1 MEGGSQD
8 MNRLREKYN
17 KEVVPK
23 LIDKYKTDQNIFKVA
38 APGLANAIE
47 EDNKVEINNLLHNIV
62 KINGI
67 IHNINLKTNYTN
79 NCLVKLI
86 YLPYILSLKTTL
98 NNKISVSAG
107 LVCTA
112 SIGNDLEL
120 WWCDGWKML
129 WNNKIKALWPE
140 G

>member
-1 MEGGSQD
+1 MGCINVQVTSLKT
-8 MNRLREKYN
+8 NINVKAN
-17 KEVVPK
+17 SN
-23 LIDKYKTDQNIFKVA
+23 DKCIVKV
-38 APGLANAIE
+38 
-47 EDNKVEINNLLHNIV
+47 NNLLHSIV

-67 IHNINLKTNYTN
+67 IHNINLKTKYTN

-112 SIGNDLEL
+112 SIRNDLEL